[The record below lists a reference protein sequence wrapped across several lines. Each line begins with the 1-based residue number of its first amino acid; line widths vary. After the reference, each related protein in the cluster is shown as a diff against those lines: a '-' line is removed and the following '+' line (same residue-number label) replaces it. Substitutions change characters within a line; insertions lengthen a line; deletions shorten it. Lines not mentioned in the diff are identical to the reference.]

1 MMTEQISEEKDWGA
15 LAEKHLASIKR
26 DMKISLEGATVRA
39 AHKVMTEFNDTER
52 ESKVKQE
59 AVRAAMQVRRVTPED
74 VKKIEMP
81 WMTQQEVYD
90 ELRNGVI
97 EEVLQRIKELRPAIM
112 PLEGMGRG
120 KATQEWFDILTKHIE
135 EMKK

>member
-1 MMTEQISEEKDWGA
+1 MVKA
-15 LAEKHLASIKR
+15 
-26 DMKISLEGATVRA
+26 
-39 AHKVMTEFNDTER
+39 MTEFNDTER

-59 AVRAAMQVRRVTPED
+59 IIKNLP
-74 VKKIEMP
+74 VK
-81 WMTQQEVYD
+81 TQQQVYD

-97 EEVLQRIKELRPAIM
+97 KEVLQRIKELRPAIM

-120 KATQEWFDILTKHIE
+120 KATQEWFDILVKDIE